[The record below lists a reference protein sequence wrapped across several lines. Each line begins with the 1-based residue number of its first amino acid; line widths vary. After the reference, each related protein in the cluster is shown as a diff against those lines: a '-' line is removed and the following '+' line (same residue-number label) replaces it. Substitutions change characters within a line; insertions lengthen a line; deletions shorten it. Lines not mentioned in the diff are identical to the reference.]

1 MLSYAKNKD
10 FEKQNSALCHCLPD
24 FQFVVFFPFA
34 FVVSC
39 DKMEKM
45 LQSSE
50 EYCMSYLCK
59 KDYVKTVM

>member
-39 DKMEKM
+39 DKMEKCYKAVKSTVC
-45 LQSSE
+45 LT
-50 EYCMSYLCK
+50 
-59 KDYVKTVM
+59 YVKKIM